1 MKDFL
6 HLPPCAD
13 ILVDGCIEVFGL
25 VHPRAG
31 TDETRLNIVLQKHL
45 KRLPMLLIDSKQ
57 EKRHH
62 GRDHDQSSHAGA
74 HGVLGYK
81 KQRHTD
87 ERAQT
92 EAKDLTLGQVK
103 QELGFDPCQ
112 ILGKARTAAHQNGL
126 CRFARN
132 ELSRTFYQKNKQQ
145 YYLLHYACCV
155 CHLAV

>member
-31 TDETRLNIVLQKHL
+31 TDKVRLNVVLQEHL
-45 KRLPMLLIDSKQ
+45 KRLPMLLIDGEH

-62 GRDHDQSSHAGA
+62 SRDHDQCGHAGT
-74 HGVLGYK
+74 HGVLGQK
-81 KQRHTD
+81 KQRHAD

-112 ILGKARTAAHQNGL
+112 VLGNRHICHDDSPFLRQ
-126 CRFARN
+126 RF
-132 ELSRTFYQKNKQQ
+132 
-145 YYLLHYACCV
+145 CC
-155 CHLAV
+155 CQLR